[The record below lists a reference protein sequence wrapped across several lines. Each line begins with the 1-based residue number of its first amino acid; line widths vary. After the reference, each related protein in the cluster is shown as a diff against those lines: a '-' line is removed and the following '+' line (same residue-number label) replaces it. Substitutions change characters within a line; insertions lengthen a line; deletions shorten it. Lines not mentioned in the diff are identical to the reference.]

1 MAGQARDNDLPG
13 PGTSQPGAGNRKVMP
28 FGSGDRKHEGAVSS
42 FGLAVDRAAHRWIC
56 RARRCSAFA
65 SASLRDCALP
75 PALSRTPS
83 NLLQKT
89 KQNHTPAAAGTQGDL
104 RSGALGYMFLSS
116 RCTPATTSSPGHAEA
131 KKKNGVRAADP
142 GLAWLAAVGKPLSS
156 YSHHEERE
164 VMGPF
169 ELHTKTHHERNAL
182 LCVERGQTWRK
193 TPHLSAAQ
201 KQVE

>member
-1 MAGQARDNDLPG
+1 
-13 PGTSQPGAGNRKVMP
+13 MP

-131 KKKNGVRAADP
+131 KKKKKKRGF
-142 GLAWLAAVGKPLSS
+142 GLQIRGLRGSLRLVNLFPVTPTMKK
-156 YSHHEERE
+156 ER
-164 VMGPF
+164 
-169 ELHTKTHHERNAL
+169 
-182 LCVERGQTWRK
+182 
-193 TPHLSAAQ
+193 
-201 KQVE
+201 